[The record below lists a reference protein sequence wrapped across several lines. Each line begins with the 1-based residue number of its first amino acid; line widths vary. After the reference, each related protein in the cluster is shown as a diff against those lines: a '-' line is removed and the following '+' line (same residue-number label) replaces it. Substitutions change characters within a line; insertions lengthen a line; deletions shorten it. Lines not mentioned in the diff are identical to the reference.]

1 MRTFIARY
9 PLAFLTSVLGGVV
22 VATGLGS
29 VILGAGAPVVPV
41 LYTELGLYVILPF
54 AVAFGVPEREGGAVA
69 MALSAALP
77 LLAFFAWLEHR
88 IAGTLAGG
96 FGLAAIGAS
105 IILAA
110 LIWLVPRGVSA
121 SEQMAPSTPKYRLP
135 AAHDGFAKRSA

>member
-22 VATGLGS
+22 VASGLGS
-29 VILGAGAPVVPV
+29 VILGAGAPVIPV
-41 LYTELGLYVILPF
+41 LYTQLGLYVILTF

-77 LLAFFAWLEHR
+77 LLTFFAWLEHH
-88 IAGTLAGG
+88 IAGSLAGG
-96 FGLAAIGAS
+96 FGVAAIGAS

-110 LIWLVPRGVSA
+110 LFWLVPRDVSA
-121 SEQMAPSTPKYRLP
+121 AEQTPASTQKLRRPQKSPSHLTP
-135 AAHDGFAKRSA
+135 AT